1 VLEHG
6 GRLRAA
12 AEQYAAFGDWTL
24 ADWLDLST
32 GISPHAY
39 PVPAIDPR
47 CWQRL
52 PEDDDGLDAV
62 AAAYYG
68 SERLLA
74 LPGSQTAIQLLPALF
89 APLAVACMTPIYEE
103 HPQAWQRAGHRVR
116 RLENVSLPR
125 ALAVATPMIVL
136 CNPNNPTGRRLPA
149 AELLAAA
156 GSCSGAVAGW
166 WLTKRLATPSPRTA
180 WRLWRGVARPPI

>member
-32 GISPHAY
+32 GINPHAY

-52 PEDDDGLDAV
+52 PEDDDGLDAA

-74 LPGSQTAIQLLPALF
+74 LPGSQQRSSFCRRSSRPWQWPA
-89 APLAVACMTPIYEE
+89 
-103 HPQAWQRAGHRVR
+103 
-116 RLENVSLPR
+116 
-125 ALAVATPMIVL
+125 
-136 CNPNNPTGRRLPA
+136 
-149 AELLAAA
+149 
-156 GSCSGAVAGW
+156 
-166 WLTKRLATPSPRTA
+166 
-180 WRLWRGVARPPI
+180 